1 MPGVVPGDIL
11 RLTRASV
18 IGSRDYT
25 WKSAGPGQYLDE
37 RLFECRAR
45 VMGVES
51 EPMRVE
57 EKTRRRQRRV
67 KTVKNKLKYT
77 VLKLAE
83 LRIGDVQELEREGGI

>member
-1 MPGVVPGDIL
+1 MPGVMPGDIL
-11 RLTRASV
+11 RLNRASI

-25 WKSAGPGQYLDE
+25 LKGAPYLDE

-51 EPMRVE
+51 EPMRIE
-57 EKTRRRQRRV
+57 EKTKRRQRRV

-83 LRIGDVQELEREGGI
+83 LKIKTLEEVGL